1 MRLTLALL
9 VLVALIA
16 VATDAQSSQKRT
28 NARTLATSTSRL
40 TRNRINARA
49 GIAGRRATSSRRSV
63 IIIGNGSSSSSSSSS
78 TQSSRCRTTTTS
90 CSSNSNVCGRW
101 SSTRRCR
108 RFRNRC
114 LLERAN
120 CRTTVSNWNVVSLG
134 NCSSITV
141 NNTGTCTSTF
151 SSTSSRSSR
160 VTPILIRRG

>member
-28 NARTLATSTSRL
+28 NARTLATVTSRQ

-49 GIAGRRATSSRRSV
+49 GIARGRATTSRRSV
-63 IIIGNGSSSSSSSSS
+63 IIIDNGSSSSSSSSS
-78 TQSSRCRTTTTS
+78 STPSSRCRTTTTS
-90 CSSNSNVCGRW
+90 CSANSNVCGRW

-114 LLERAN
+114 LMERAN
-120 CRTTVSNWNVVSLG
+120 CRTTVSSEY
-134 NCSSITV
+134 
-141 NNTGTCTSTF
+141 
-151 SSTSSRSSR
+151 
-160 VTPILIRRG
+160 